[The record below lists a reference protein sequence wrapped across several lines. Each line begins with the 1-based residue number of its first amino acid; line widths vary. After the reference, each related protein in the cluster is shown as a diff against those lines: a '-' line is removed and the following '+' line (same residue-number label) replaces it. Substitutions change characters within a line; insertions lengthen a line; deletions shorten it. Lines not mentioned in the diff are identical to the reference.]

1 MCSSVKGYSCSR
13 LTAAERSMPMA
24 KCYEELRFTDDFMF
38 GKVMED
44 KELCR
49 EVLECLL
56 GHPVGELQDVRTE
69 RQIRYTSDGKPIRLD
84 VYTKDRDTVYDAEMQ
99 NLNHRTVESLELAK
113 RSRFYQSMMDTDFLQ
128 RGNSYRKLPE
138 GKILFICTFDPFG
151 EGCAKYVFESRCEEN
166 LQLALGDGTVK
177 IFYNCTCEGEN
188 LPETMRALYEYIMMG
203 TESTGLTKR
212 IETAVD
218 RARCNEKWRSEYMKE
233 LLHDDDVRTDAR
245 EEGRVEGRE
254 EGLAEGMARGI
265 TGFIRDKLEDGADR
279 EVILQKLE
287 NVYSLSREE
296 AEQYYAAVN

>member
-24 KCYEELRFTDDFMF
+24 KRYEELRFTDDFMF

-99 NLNHRTVESLELAK
+99 NLNHRTVESLELAR

-138 GKILFICTFDPFG
+138 T
-151 EGCAKYVFESRCEEN
+151 A
-166 LQLALGDGTVK
+166 
-177 IFYNCTCEGEN
+177 
-188 LPETMRALYEYIMMG
+188 RALYEYIMMG

-245 EEGRVEGRE
+245 EEG
-254 EGLAEGMARGI
+254 LAEGMARGI

-296 AEQYYAAVN
+296 AEKYYAAVN